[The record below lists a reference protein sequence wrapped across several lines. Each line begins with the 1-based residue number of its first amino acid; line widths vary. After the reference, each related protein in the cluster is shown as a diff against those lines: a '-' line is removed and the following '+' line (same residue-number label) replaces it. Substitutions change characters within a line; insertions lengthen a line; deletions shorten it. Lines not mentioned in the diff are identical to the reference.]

1 MKIYS
6 IAKNNKICLKLIM
19 CGIAGI
25 IANNARNYQQEL
37 KKMTDAIAHRGPDSS
52 HFEFYENAALGHR
65 RLSIIDLSENG
76 KQPMFSDTKNE
87 CIVLNGEIYGYQDIK
102 AKYAEY
108 PYHSSSDTEVI
119 LAMYQRKKEDLI
131 HDLPGMFA
139 FAIWDDMKQELFCA
153 RDRFGEKPFYY
164 AIGNNNEFIFA
175 SEIKAILASGL
186 IRPTVSKDALSY
198 YLQNGYVSTFQS
210 IYENIYALPP
220 AHQLIWKD
228 GRVKVSRYYNLPKK
242 DSVIS
247 LSDAKEEFTYLL
259 KNAVKKQLVAD
270 VEVGSFLSGGL
281 DSSSIVALVAEF
293 LPKQTTISFGY
304 DHEAS
309 ELKYAK
315 EIADKYNT
323 NHIEVHEKKEDLV
336 AALLK
341 TSPFFDEPFADYSS
355 IPHFE
360 ICRNARKNLTVVL
373 SGDVGDELFGGYNFY
388 RTENQLRN
396 HFSYK
401 NIIAKFGLKLYQKLR
416 PISFITRQNLENESI
431 LDFHKN
437 YVRRAFTKKERMAL
451 GITSDYEQPFSF
463 TPDPDSLND
472 IMRFD
477 LEDFVPSNMM
487 VKSDRMAMANSLEV
501 RTPFLDIDFA
511 EFCIQLPE
519 QLKLNTNNDKIILR
533 EAMGSYWTET
543 IRKRHKQ
550 GFGMSVTNWFNEES
564 VMSFSNELLKDPNQK
579 IFSYIDFNATQ
590 KFLNK
595 DYKHWNLL
603 QLALWAQN
611 NKSFI

>member
-1 MKIYS
+1 
-6 IAKNNKICLKLIM
+6 M

-25 IANNARNYQQEL
+25 IANNARNYQEEL

-52 HFEFYENAALGHR
+52 DFEFYENAALGHR

-76 KQPMFSDTKNE
+76 KQPMLSSTKNE
-87 CIVLNGEIYGYQDIK
+87 CIVLNGEIYGYQTIK
-102 AKYAEY
+102 AQYPEY
-108 PYHSSSDTEVI
+108 PYRGSSDTEVI
-119 LAMYQRKKEDLI
+119 LAMYQRKQKNLI

-139 FAIWDDMKQELFCA
+139 FAIWDNEKQELFCA
-153 RDRFGEKPFYY
+153 RDRFGEKPFFY
-164 AIGNNNEFIFA
+164 AIGKNNEFIFA

-186 IRPTVSKDALSY
+186 IQPKVNQEAISN
-198 YLQNGYVSTFQS
+198 YLQYGYVSTYHS
-210 IYENIYALPP
+210 IYENIHTLPP

-228 GRVKVSRYYNLPKK
+228 GKANISRYYSIPAK
-242 DSVIS
+242 DRVLS

-259 KNAVKKQLVAD
+259 KNAVKKQLIAD

-281 DSSSIVALVAEF
+281 DSSSIVGLVAEF

-304 DHEAS
+304 DHENS

-323 NHIEVHEKKEDLV
+323 NHIEVHEKKEDL
-336 AALLK
+336 ATSLLK
-341 TSPFFDEPFADYSS
+341 ISPFFDEPFADISF

-388 RTENQLRN
+388 RIENTLRN

-401 NIIAKFGLKLYQKLR
+401 NIIAKFGLNLYQK
-416 PISFITRQNLENESI
+416 IKETSFITKQNLKYSSI
-431 LDFHKN
+431 LDFHQN
-437 YVRRAFTKKERMAL
+437 YVRNAFNQEEKNTL
-451 GITSDYEQPFSF
+451 GITATYENPFSF
-463 TPDPDSLND
+463 TPNPDSLND
-472 IMRFD
+472 IMRVD
-477 LEDFVPSNMM
+477 IEDYVPGNMM

-519 QLKLNTNNDKIILR
+519 QLKLNNDNDKIILR
-533 EAMGSYWTET
+533 EAMGSYWTDT

-550 GFGMSVTNWFNEES
+550 GFGMSVKSWFEEENL
-564 VMSFSNELLKDPNQK
+564 MNLSNDLLKNPDQK
-579 IFSYIDFNATQ
+579 IFNYIDFKATQ

-595 DYKHWNLL
+595 DHKHWNLL
-603 QLALWAQN
+603 QLSLWAHNNQN
-611 NKSFI
+611 VL